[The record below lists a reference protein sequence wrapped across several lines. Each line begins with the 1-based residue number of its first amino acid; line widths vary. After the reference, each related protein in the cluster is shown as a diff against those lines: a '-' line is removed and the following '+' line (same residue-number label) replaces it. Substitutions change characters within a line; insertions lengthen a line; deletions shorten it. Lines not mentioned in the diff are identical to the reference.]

1 MHTEEGVIMRLGRRR
16 AWFGALVIV
25 NVCLLGAAAAASL
38 PAGASAQAGQAQAP
52 PAGPLMA
59 ENYFKNIQVLKGMP
73 VDEFMDSM
81 GMFSASLGYDCVSC
95 HSSEL
100 YNNRDAFA
108 IATPMI
114 QRARQMIVMMQ
125 AINKQY
131 FGGQPR
137 MSCFTCHRGQD
148 RPGNIPS
155 LALQYGELV
164 DDPNAMTIYPDT
176 RNTVEQ
182 VFTKYLAA
190 LGGAQRLAGLTSYVA
205 TGTYA
210 GFNTGGSAIPVDV
223 YAKAPNQRAQVVHMQ
238 EGDAIKAFD
247 GTQAWAA
254 EGWRPMPLLQ
264 LTGGNLEGAKLEAAV
279 QFPAG
284 IQKAYANWQVSGT
297 LLDDKSTTI
306 LQGTNPK
313 ELPVNFY
320 FDAESGLLVRIVRWN
335 RTGVGIVPTQIDY
348 SDYRDVN
355 GVKLPHHVVLTWTDG
370 QNTYEFKQIRP
381 NVAIEAAR
389 FARPAPYL
397 PRK

>member
-1 MHTEEGVIMRLGRRR
+1 MRLGRRR
-16 AWFGALVIV
+16 AWFGALAIV
-25 NVCLLGAAAAASL
+25 NVCLLGVAAAAR
-38 PAGASAQAGQAQAP
+38 QAP
-52 PAGPLMA
+52 APAAQGPLMA
-59 ENYFKNIQVLKGMP
+59 ENYFKNVQVLKGMP
-73 VDEFMDSM
+73 VDEFMDAM

-114 QRARQMIVMMQ
+114 QRARQMIVMMN

-182 VFTKYLAA
+182 VFTKYITA

-210 GFNTGGSAIPVDV
+210 GFNTGGSEIAVDV
-223 YAKAPNQRAQVVHMQ
+223 YARAPNQRTQVVHMQ

-247 GTQAWAA
+247 GMQAWAA

-264 LTGGNLEGAKLEAAV
+264 LTGGNLEGAKLEAIV

-284 IQKAYANWQVSGT
+284 IQKAFASWQVSGT
-297 LLDDKSTTI
+297 LLDDRSTTI
-306 LQGTNPK
+306 LQGTNPN

-355 GVKLPHHVVLTWTDG
+355 GVKLPHHIVLTWTDG
-370 QNTYEFKQIRP
+370 QNTYAFKQIRP
-381 NVAIEAAR
+381 NVPIDAAR
-389 FARPAPYL
+389 FARPAPYT